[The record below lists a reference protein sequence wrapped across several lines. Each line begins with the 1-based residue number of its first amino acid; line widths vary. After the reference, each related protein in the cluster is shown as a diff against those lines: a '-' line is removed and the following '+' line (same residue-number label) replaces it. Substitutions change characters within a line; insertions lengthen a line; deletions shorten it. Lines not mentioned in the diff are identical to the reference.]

1 MIFATEMQ
9 RDVLDYF
16 GGINIWLVLFDNYF
30 PEKSLN
36 SVMPNNEQGTYLAVQ
51 YLYNQGHRR
60 IFDCG
65 V

>member
-1 MIFATEMQ
+1 M
-9 RDVLDYF
+9 LDYF